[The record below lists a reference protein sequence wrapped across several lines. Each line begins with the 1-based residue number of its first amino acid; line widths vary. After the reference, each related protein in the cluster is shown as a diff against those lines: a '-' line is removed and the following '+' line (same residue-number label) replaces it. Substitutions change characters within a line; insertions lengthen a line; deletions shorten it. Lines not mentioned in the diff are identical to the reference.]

1 MGPQPKDVKGFFI
14 LIKSLLLVMLLLG
27 TSGSLVFAE
36 ELVKNEAK
44 ESLHEIRVVE
54 LKHRSASQILEA
66 IKPHLAPNT
75 AAIEQNQNL
84 IISGEAAK
92 LEQLELL
99 INALDEPVQAWR
111 VIFSQGQVN
120 HQQAQQTSGRHYST
134 ARSDVFELLVRE
146 GAAARLERGFW
157 IPVETG
163 VGQYRTKAYE
173 WLSSGIWVTVKPV
186 GDQLI
191 LNLSTQEAKQE
202 RTSSLQ
208 TPRFSGLLTS
218 SSRRRLSFMHSRI
231 TPLRSGLK
239 RWLGSSALTMI
250 LTSLH
255 RLVQACGQLRQISL
269 SSTRC

>member
-14 LIKSLLLVMLLLG
+14 LVKSTLLVMLLLG
-27 TSGSLVFAE
+27 ASVPLSFAE
-36 ELVKNEAK
+36 DAVKEAAQ
-44 ESLHEIRVVE
+44 ESLHEIQVVE
-54 LKHRSASQILEA
+54 LKHRSANQILEA
-66 IKPHLAPNT
+66 IKPHLAPGT
-75 AAIEQNQNL
+75 VASEQNQNL
-84 IISGEAAK
+84 IISGEPSK

-99 INALDEPVQAWR
+99 INALDQPVQAWR

-173 WLSSGIWVTVKPV
+173 WLSSGIWVTVKPI

-208 TPRFSGLLTS
+208 TPRFSGRQLEGEVALQQGKWVTLGS
-218 SSRRRLSFMHSRI
+218 EAQLAAQIPDASRRYSGGSRDEYYSI
-231 TPLRSGLK
+231 CIEASNK
-239 RWLGSSALTMI
+239 RTCP
-250 LTSLH
+250 
-255 RLVQACGQLRQISL
+255 R
-269 SSTRC
+269 

>member
-27 TSGSLVFAE
+27 TSASLVFAE
-36 ELVKNEAK
+36 ELVKKEAK

-75 AAIEQNQNL
+75 AASEQNQNL

-120 HQQAQQTSGRHYST
+120 HQQVQQTSGRHYST

-208 TPRFSGLLTS
+208 TPRFSGRQLEGEFSLQVGRWVTLGS
-218 SSRRRLSFMHSRI
+218 EAQLAAQIPDVSRRYTGGSRNEYYSI
-231 TPLRSGLK
+231 CIEASNK
-239 RWLGSSALTMI
+239 K
-250 LTSLH
+250 
-255 RLVQACGQLRQISL
+255 ACAR
-269 SSTRC
+269 